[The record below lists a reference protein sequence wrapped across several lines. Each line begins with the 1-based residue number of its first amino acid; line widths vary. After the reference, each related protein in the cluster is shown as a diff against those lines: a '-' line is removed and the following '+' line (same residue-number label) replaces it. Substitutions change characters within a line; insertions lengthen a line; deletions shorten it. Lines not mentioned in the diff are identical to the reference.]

1 MSSFWGSSKLAAAA
15 EPQPEIVKVPAVNV
29 EETIKDFPADL
40 AATLDAKIEE
50 LYTLL
55 SPNTP
60 GLEQFL
66 DKDGL
71 TAKKRVV
78 VKDALNLL
86 HVRAEY
92 TFPYNIVDVFGVL
105 TNSAD
110 QLLTDSMK
118 KEQSKLKVIS
128 KHSWI
133 EYFAIKGI
141 WPISGRDF
149 VELNNWR
156 LLEDGS
162 VLVVQFSTTSELKP
176 ELKDPIRGETIA
188 TGFLL
193 TPKPTGTHVVLTIF
207 SDPKGSLPSALVN
220 QGAIA
225 QASGL
230 LESKK
235 LLEKKTGLKEV
246 GAAATYEDLVAAI
259 SKNL

>member
-1 MSSFWGSSKLAAAA
+1 MLRFH
-15 EPQPEIVKVPAVNV
+15 Q
-29 EETIKDFPADL
+29 
-40 AATLDAKIEE
+40 
-50 LYTLL
+50 
-55 SPNTP
+55 
-60 GLEQFL
+60 
-66 DKDGL
+66 
-71 TAKKRVV
+71 
-78 VKDALNLL
+78 
-86 HVRAEY
+86 
-92 TFPYNIVDVFGVL
+92 
-105 TNSAD
+105 
-110 QLLTDSMK
+110 
-118 KEQSKLKVIS
+118 
-128 KHSWI
+128 
-133 EYFAIKGI
+133 I

-246 GAAATYEDLVAAI
+246 GAAATYEGKPCSFPVVFTSFYYI
-259 SKNL
+259 YYVHCCCRFGGCNFEEPINFKTNEINVQSRCR

>member
-1 MSSFWGSSKLAAAA
+1 MSSFWGSSKPAAAA

-78 VKDALNLL
+78 VKDALNLV

-133 EYFAIKGI
+133 EYFAIKGVI
-141 WPISGRDF
+141 QLYLFLIKGYTYRKLIIALCCVFTRSG
-149 VELNNWR
+149 
-156 LLEDGS
+156 
-162 VLVVQFSTTSELKP
+162 
-176 ELKDPIRGETIA
+176 
-188 TGFLL
+188 
-193 TPKPTGTHVVLTIF
+193 
-207 SDPKGSLPSALVN
+207 PS
-220 QGAIA
+220 
-225 QASGL
+225 
-230 LESKK
+230 
-235 LLEKKTGLKEV
+235 
-246 GAAATYEDLVAAI
+246 AAATLWSLTIGDFWKMDLYLWF
-259 SKNL
+259 SSQQLLS